1 MELKT
6 KTKNKKIEYKKLVID
21 PLLNNLIEVNA
32 SILTII
38 FVLSFFFIP
47 IEKPL
52 IINIFYML
60 IMLSLFITS
69 IFLNFKGAK
78 EKKLSWMI
86 FFIPEVIIFIFV
98 FCFILLYVKNKFFQF
113 SLPNFVI
120 YFVEKFLP
128 IILTISF
135 VFIAAID
142 LLLLGF
148 IVYQFTSKN
157 KKNSNVALKYDYIFF
172 WLFSLILMIFFLSTF
187 SQTTINVTTALSS
200 ICLFILSEDY
210 YELLEGKEK
219 DEMTSE
225 QRHDIKEKIFFN
237 RLNIM
242 LLSLSVLITVNISKF
257 VNEFLEPNKVNKLL
271 ESIKFG
277 TFSKSDFKIIVNGFL
292 FILVLLVFRSG
303 QKCFFKRFNE
313 KRIKTKAQKYN

>member
-1 MELKT
+1 M
-6 KTKNKKIEYKKLVID
+6 
-21 PLLNNLIEVNA
+21 
-32 SILTII
+32 
-38 FVLSFFFIP
+38 
-47 IEKPL
+47 
-52 IINIFYML
+52 
-60 IMLSLFITS
+60 
-69 IFLNFKGAK
+69 
-78 EKKLSWMI
+78 
-86 FFIPEVIIFIFV
+86 
-98 FCFILLYVKNKFFQF
+98 
-113 SLPNFVI
+113 
-120 YFVEKFLP
+120 
-128 IILTISF
+128 
-135 VFIAAID
+135 
-142 LLLLGF
+142 
-148 IVYQFTSKN
+148 
-157 KKNSNVALKYDYIFF
+157 
-172 WLFSLILMIFFLSTF
+172 STF

>member
-1 MELKT
+1 
-6 KTKNKKIEYKKLVID
+6 
-21 PLLNNLIEVNA
+21 
-32 SILTII
+32 
-38 FVLSFFFIP
+38 
-47 IEKPL
+47 
-52 IINIFYML
+52 ML

-98 FCFILLYVKNKFFQF
+98 FCFMLLYVKNKFFQF
-113 SLPNFVI
+113 SLPNFVM

-142 LLLLGF
+142 LLLLGL

-157 KKNSNVALKYDYIFF
+157 KKNSNVALKYDYIFY

-187 SQTTINVTTALSS
+187 SQNTINVTTALSS
-200 ICLFILSEDY
+200 ISLFILSEDY

-313 KRIKTKAQKYN
+313 KRIKIKAQKYN